1 MKKHLVVATGNKN
14 KMREVRGILKDL
26 DVEILSMEEA
36 GVCADIVEDGSS
48 FEENAVIKAK
58 TVALSCGEMAI
69 ADDSGLVIDALDGA
83 PGIHSARF
91 MGHDTPYE
99 KKNEELIRRVNEF
112 CKTHETENI
121 PQDADK
127 DGGSAAGRG
136 AGDLAFRPGAEADGT
151 PGPLRSARFVCAVA
165 VAWPD
170 GRTVTSVGTME
181 GRIAWERKGENGFG
195 YDPIFFLP
203 QYGMTSAQIS
213 PEEKN
218 RISHRGQ
225 AFRAMHALL
234 EKELGKAADG
244 EDL

>member
-1 MKKHLVVATGNKN
+1 MKKHLVVATGNRN
-14 KMREVRGILKDL
+14 KMKEIREILKDL
-26 DVEILSMEEA
+26 EVEILSMEEA
-36 GVCADIVEDGSS
+36 GVCTDIVEDGST

-58 TVALSCGEMAI
+58 TVALSGGEMAI

-83 PGIHSARF
+83 PGIYSARF
-91 MGHDTPYE
+91 MGHDTPYDE
-99 KKNEELIRRVNEF
+99 KNDELIRRVNAY
-112 CKTHETENI
+112 CAAHEAE
-121 PQDADK
+121 D
-127 DGGSAAGRG
+127 AAGTPEKNEG
-136 AGDLAFRPGAEADGT
+136 ADAGKESGSPSRPGADEGGN

-170 GRTVTSVGTME
+170 GRIVTATGTME

-203 QYGMTSAQIS
+203 QYGMTSAQIT

-225 AFRAMHALL
+225 AFRRMHALL
-234 EKELGKAADG
+234 EEELGKVSDG